1 MTIYQPLTKQ
11 QTLQI
16 TQFLDSDMVAEGS
29 LDFIAMHGYLTGIA
43 TGPESLL
50 DKELDKELDT
60 DWLTFLFDGN
70 PDYQSESQQLDIEE
84 IIKQQLGLIQ
94 RELYLGEDLDFP
106 CPLNASSPGS
116 TNSLS
121 DWCFGFIEAIGIDE
135 DAWFSEPDLIDTIA
149 ELILPAGIL
158 SDQFVEPE
166 LQHLNE
172 DKQARQEMADSLI
185 ENIQNLYLL
194 YRE

>member
-16 TQFLDSDMVAEGS
+16 TQFLDSDKVAEGS

-43 TGPESLL
+43 AGPESLT
-50 DKELDKELDT
+50 ES
-60 DWLTFLFDGN
+60 DWLTFLFDGK
-70 PDYQSESQQLDIEE
+70 PDYQSEDQQFEIEE
-84 IIKQQLGLIQ
+84 IVKQQASLIQ
-94 RELYLGEDLDFP
+94 RALYLGEDIDFP
-106 CPLNASSPGS
+106 CPLTASSPET
-116 TNSLS
+116 TNQLS

-135 DAWFSEPDLIDTIA
+135 DAWFSEPNLVEAVA

-172 DKQARQEMADSLI
+172 DIQARQEMADSLV
-185 ENIQNLYLL
+185 ENIQNLYIL

>member
-16 TQFLDSDMVAEGS
+16 TQFLESDRVVEGS

-50 DKELDKELDT
+50 YKELDS
-60 DWLTFLFDGN
+60 DWLTFLFDGE
-70 PDYQSESQQLDIEE
+70 PDYQSKSQQLDIEE

-94 RELYLGEDLDFP
+94 RNLYLGEDLDFP
-106 CPLNASSPGS
+106 CPLIASSPGS

-135 DAWFSEPDLIDTIA
+135 DAWFSEPDLVEAVA